1 MKKWAKYVEL
11 ALIIIN
17 FLRKLEPIVDPEEK
31 TTIDD
36 VVLEVLDEIGK
47 KLAAE

>member
-1 MKKWAKYVEL
+1 MKNFLKYVNL
-11 ALIIIN
+11 AVIIIN

-36 VVLEVLDEIGK
+36 VVLEVLDEIAK
-47 KLAAE
+47 KLAEG